1 MIGQVKGKVEQ
12 NGGREIRRR
21 KWKRKRSQTRRKK
34 KSRAKAHCLEKLQ
47 VLRGLISCG
56 RCAKFRCTACY
67 HINCVVF
74 SLGHIWEEIY
84 LNRSW

>member
-34 KSRAKAHCLEKLQ
+34 KSRAKAHCLEKLHYILEFGD
-47 VLRGLISCG
+47 VYL
-56 RCAKFRCTACY
+56 
-67 HINCVVF
+67 HIYVIAVAQK
-74 SLGHIWEEIY
+74 
-84 LNRSW
+84 